1 MEGRVIRRSRRW
13 VSAQNRGK
21 RLLGMWPFLRVLTF
35 EHMIF
40 NDLSMQN
47 ALAAYIAISLRW
59 PGRVQQN
66 DCHVLPKKGVWN
78 LCSFM
83 DFMDDKVYS
92 KRCIKKEW
100 HRFGVRYPTCQKDPM
115 RPNLPWILKFPQ
127 TLIPPLQLEFRD
139 APPQQFGYRCVCC
152 SAILRP
158 LERAWKGRQTS
169 KGTTMEIPGYFF
181 EYKCIRSLCLPG
193 GDLNWWYPFPD
204 CSFVWK
210 ICHPIT
216 SYGFIIS

>member
-1 MEGRVIRRSRRW
+1 MEGRAIRRSRRW
-13 VSAQNRGK
+13 VWAQNRRK

-47 ALAAYIAISLRW
+47 ALAAYIAISLLW
-59 PGRVQQN
+59 PGR
-66 DCHVLPKKGVWN
+66 DCRVLPKKGVWN

-100 HRFGVRYPTCQKDPM
+100 HRFGVRYPTCHLDPM

-127 TLIPPLQLEFRD
+127 SLIPPLKLEFRD
-139 APPQQFGYRCVCC
+139 APRQQFGYRCVCC

-193 GDLNWWYPFPD
+193 GDLNWYHFPD
-204 CSFVWK
+204 C
-210 ICHPIT
+210 
-216 SYGFIIS
+216 